1 MGVWVC
7 RWGNARGLD
16 EWVDEWWGRWVGVW
30 VHKVDEGRREGKRE
44 RGWVTTLQTTLH
56 PPQNA
61 DNNNSAVD
69 VHEAPDKHNA
79 DSTKHMF
86 QQLKDICGRGLTQ
99 N

>member
-1 MGVWVC
+1 MTN
-7 RWGNARGLD
+7 RKNRIPT
-16 EWVDEWWGRWVGVW
+16 
-30 VHKVDEGRREGKRE
+30 
-44 RGWVTTLQTTLH
+44 TTLLTTLH

-69 VHEAPDKHNA
+69 VHEALDKKNA

-86 QQLKDICGRGLTQ
+86 QQLKDICGRSLTQ